1 MSTQQ
6 QNLNSYQEI
15 YKKISK
21 FVPENEWKVHAPLIE
36 KIHKLKK
43 MRTWTIP
50 INFLVA
56 AIMQGISS
64 QSINA
69 QPSRPDQIP
78 LKITVKK
85 VKITDKDIDQAAKF
99 CLVKEGS
106 LKIGSTINERPTPA
120 QKVVMATMCP

>member
-1 MSTQQ
+1 
-6 QNLNSYQEI
+6 
-15 YKKISK
+15 
-21 FVPENEWKVHAPLIE
+21 
-36 KIHKLKK
+36 

-50 INFLVA
+50 IIFLVA
-56 AIMQGISS
+56 AIMKGISS

>member
-1 MSTQQ
+1 MST
-6 QNLNSYQEI
+6 L
-15 YKKISK
+15 
-21 FVPENEWKVHAPLIE
+21 
-36 KIHKLKK
+36 
-43 MRTWTIP
+43 TIP
-50 INFLVA
+50 IIFLVA

-99 CLVKEGS
+99 CLIKEGS

-120 QKVVMATMCP
+120 QKVVMANMCP

>member
-1 MSTQQ
+1 
-6 QNLNSYQEI
+6 
-15 YKKISK
+15 
-21 FVPENEWKVHAPLIE
+21 
-36 KIHKLKK
+36 
-43 MRTWTIP
+43 MRTWTIS
-50 INFLVA
+50 IIFLVA

>member
-1 MSTQQ
+1 
-6 QNLNSYQEI
+6 
-15 YKKISK
+15 
-21 FVPENEWKVHAPLIE
+21 
-36 KIHKLKK
+36 
-43 MRTWTIP
+43 MRTWTIS
-50 INFLVA
+50 IIFLVA

-85 VKITDKDIDQAAKF
+85 VKITDEDIDQAAKF
-99 CLVKEGS
+99 CLIKEGS
-106 LKIGSTINERPTPA
+106 LKKESTINEIPTPA

>member
-1 MSTQQ
+1 MQ
-6 QNLNSYQEI
+6 
-15 YKKISK
+15 
-21 FVPENEWKVHAPLIE
+21 V
-36 KIHKLKK
+36 
-43 MRTWTIP
+43 
-50 INFLVA
+50 INN
-56 AIMQGISS
+56 

-85 VKITDKDIDQAAKF
+85 VKITDEDIDQAAKF

-106 LKIGSTINERPTPA
+106 LKKESTINERPTPA

>member
-1 MSTQQ
+1 
-6 QNLNSYQEI
+6 
-15 YKKISK
+15 
-21 FVPENEWKVHAPLIE
+21 
-36 KIHKLKK
+36 
-43 MRTWTIP
+43 MRTWTIS
-50 INFLVA
+50 IIFLVA

-120 QKVVMATMCP
+120 QKVVMATMCL

>member
-1 MSTQQ
+1 
-6 QNLNSYQEI
+6 
-15 YKKISK
+15 
-21 FVPENEWKVHAPLIE
+21 
-36 KIHKLKK
+36 

-50 INFLVA
+50 IIFLVA
-56 AIMQGISS
+56 AIMQGICS

>member
-1 MSTQQ
+1 
-6 QNLNSYQEI
+6 
-15 YKKISK
+15 
-21 FVPENEWKVHAPLIE
+21 
-36 KIHKLKK
+36 

-50 INFLVA
+50 IIFLVA

-99 CLVKEGS
+99 CLIKEGS
-106 LKIGSTINERPTPA
+106 LKIGSTINGRPTPA

>member
-1 MSTQQ
+1 
-6 QNLNSYQEI
+6 
-15 YKKISK
+15 
-21 FVPENEWKVHAPLIE
+21 
-36 KIHKLKK
+36 

-50 INFLVA
+50 IIFLVA

-69 QPSRPDQIP
+69 QTSRPDQIP

-85 VKITDKDIDQAAKF
+85 VKITNKDIDQAAKF
-99 CLVKEGS
+99 CLIKEGS

>member
-1 MSTQQ
+1 
-6 QNLNSYQEI
+6 
-15 YKKISK
+15 
-21 FVPENEWKVHAPLIE
+21 
-36 KIHKLKK
+36 

-106 LKIGSTINERPTPA
+106 LKIGSTINERPTPV

>member
-1 MSTQQ
+1 
-6 QNLNSYQEI
+6 
-15 YKKISK
+15 
-21 FVPENEWKVHAPLIE
+21 
-36 KIHKLKK
+36 
-43 MRTWTIP
+43 MRVWTIP
-50 INFLVA
+50 IIFLVA
-56 AIMQGISS
+56 AITQGISS

-99 CLVKEGS
+99 CLIKEGS

-120 QKVVMATMCP
+120 QTVVMATMCP

>member
-1 MSTQQ
+1 
-6 QNLNSYQEI
+6 
-15 YKKISK
+15 
-21 FVPENEWKVHAPLIE
+21 
-36 KIHKLKK
+36 

-50 INFLVA
+50 IIFLVA
-56 AIMQGISS
+56 AIIQGISS

>member
-1 MSTQQ
+1 
-6 QNLNSYQEI
+6 
-15 YKKISK
+15 
-21 FVPENEWKVHAPLIE
+21 
-36 KIHKLKK
+36 

-50 INFLVA
+50 IIFLVA

-64 QSINA
+64 RSINA

-120 QKVVMATMCP
+120 QKVVMVTMCP